1 MYAVFNCIAYEHDLR
16 LVVLAAVI
24 CALASFTAISLL
36 HHVRRSGAHMRR
48 VWLAVSAISTGFGV
62 WATHFIA
69 MLAFSPGVPTAY
81 NIALTGLSLVA
92 AILLTGAGLA
102 VAVSI
107 AGAGAWLGGAMVGGG
122 IAAMHY
128 TGMAAFEIPGR
139 IVWNPILVA
148 ASIALGGLIGAA
160 ALPVGLREDN
170 VKWKILGA
178 LLLTAA
184 ICSHHV
190 TAMGAAKI
198 VLDPA
203 IELSGT
209 ALPPGLLAIAVAF
222 ASFVIV
228 GLALGGVAIE
238 MRARR
243 RELETGLMR
252 GAANSIF
259 EGLLVCEGA
268 TIVTVNDNFAA
279 LIGCSADSVVGTK
292 LEQFFADA
300 DILTFFDHPNQSIE
314 GNLVHFDGSKIPV
327 ELIQRSIDFGGKPH
341 RAIAVR
347 DLRARKDAEKH
358 IRFLAHYDAL
368 TGLSNRVSFNKKLDQ
383 EIEAALAM
391 GRRLAILSFVLDQFK
406 HPHDLFNF

>member
-1 MYAVFNCIAYEHDLR
+1 MYAVLNCIVTQHDLR

-24 CALASFTAISLL
+24 CVLASFTAISLL
-36 HHVRRSGAHMRR
+36 HHVRRSGAHTAHMRR

-102 VAVSI
+102 VAVESI

-139 IVWNPILVA
+139 IVWDPTLVA

-160 ALPVGLREDN
+160 ALPIGLREDN

-184 ICSHHV
+184 ICSHHF

-228 GLALGGVAIE
+228 GLALGAS
-238 MRARR
+238 RSR
-243 RELETGLMR
+243 
-252 GAANSIF
+252 
-259 EGLLVCEGA
+259 C
-268 TIVTVNDNFAA
+268 A
-279 LIGCSADSVVGTK
+279 L
-292 LEQFFADA
+292 ADA
-300 DILTFFDHPNQSIE
+300 S
-314 GNLVHFDGSKIPV
+314 
-327 ELIQRSIDFGGKPH
+327 
-341 RAIAVR
+341 
-347 DLRARKDAEKH
+347 LRPA
-358 IRFLAHYDAL
+358 
-368 TGLSNRVSFNKKLDQ
+368 
-383 EIEAALAM
+383 
-391 GRRLAILSFVLDQFK
+391 
-406 HPHDLFNF
+406 